1 MFVKVFVKLWLKQS
15 VKGQWKNR
23 FRISSSFLNCN
34 YYRKD

>member
-1 MFVKVFVKLWLKQS
+1 MGVELKNNMTRHKL
-15 VKGQWKNR
+15 